1 MAAGSHA
8 PNVVA
13 WSTRRG
19 TQNHHPQI
27 GGLTDEPAEHR
38 PGGEAITR
46 PAVRGR
52 IGRGP
57 RVWSR
62 GHHDHPRSVEHHAAG
77 ECRPGRADRPHH
89 PDPPRRGGAERVL
102 AATWWYDRRR
112 LVWRRSFGAQSPVS
126 NRNVSRTGLTVDSR
140 SASVLPLV
148 ESSMTMTLLSCPSSR
163 IISRRRSGPL
173 TPQNAGSPSTLSSR
187 NSGTDGI

>member
-1 MAAGSHA
+1 MAAGSDA
-8 PNVVA
+8 PNVVV
-13 WSTRRG
+13 WSTSRG

-102 AATWWYDRRR
+102 AATWWMTGAGSSGAGRSV
-112 LVWRRSFGAQSPVS
+112 LVAGFE
-126 NRNVSRTGLTVDSR
+126 RNVSRTGLTVDSR
-140 SASVLPLV
+140 SSSVLPLV
-148 ESSMTMTLLSCPSSR
+148 ESS
-163 IISRRRSGPL
+163 
-173 TPQNAGSPSTLSSR
+173 
-187 NSGTDGI
+187 